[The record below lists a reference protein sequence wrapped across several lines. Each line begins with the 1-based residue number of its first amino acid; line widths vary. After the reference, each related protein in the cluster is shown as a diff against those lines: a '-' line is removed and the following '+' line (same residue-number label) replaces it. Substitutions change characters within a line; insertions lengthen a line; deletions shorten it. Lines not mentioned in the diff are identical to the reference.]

1 MIEQVLSVC
10 LGVGLGAACGFR
22 VFVPLLLINLA
33 ARTGYLTLSGNFEWL
48 AGNPALVTLMVASL
62 LEIVAYYVPW
72 LDNVLDVIAGPAA
85 AIAGTIATASVI
97 VGLDPYLKW
106 TLAIIAGGGIAG
118 AFQVVTT
125 GLRQAS
131 SLTTGGLG
139 NPLVSSMELGGAVGL
154 SLVSILLPVVAVACI
169 ALMLLILARRLWRH
183 RTAH

>member
-33 ARTGYLTLSGNFEWL
+33 ARTGHLTLSGNFEWL
-48 AGNPALVTLMVASL
+48 AGNPALITLLAASL
-62 LEIVAYYVPW
+62 LEVAAYYVPW
-72 LDNVLDVIAGPAA
+72 LDNLLDVIAGPAA
-85 AIAGTIATASVI
+85 AIAGTVATASVI

-106 TLAIIAGGGIAG
+106 TLAIIAGGGLAG

-131 SLTTGGLG
+131 SLATGGLG
-139 NPLVSSMELGGAVGL
+139 NPMVSTMELGGAIGL
-154 SLVSILLPVVAVACI
+154 VLLSILLPVVAAVSI
-169 ALMLLILARRLWRH
+169 ALMLVLLARRLWRF
-183 RTAH
+183 RTA